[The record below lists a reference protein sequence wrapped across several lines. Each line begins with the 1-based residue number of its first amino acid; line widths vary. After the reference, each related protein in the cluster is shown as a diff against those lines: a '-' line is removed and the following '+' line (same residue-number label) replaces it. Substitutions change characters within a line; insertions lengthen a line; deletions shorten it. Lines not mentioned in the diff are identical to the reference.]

1 MLRLN
6 RDLLYSSF
14 GPIAFIVDWGL
25 ILERI
30 PFLVTA
36 AGRITCLRCQARNR
50 TGSQCAKPA
59 MRGRRVCGLH
69 GGLST
74 GPRTTEG
81 IARIKEAATKHGR
94 FTEEGRER
102 ATAQSARIRE
112 LEDALIVL
120 EAIPEGLRT
129 RGSKPRGYRP
139 VRTIADVRRLV
150 RSIAEE

>member
-1 MLRLN
+1 M
-6 RDLLYSSF
+6 
-14 GPIAFIVDWGL
+14 GL
-25 ILERI
+25 IPI
-30 PFLVTA
+30 LVTGG
-36 AGRITCLRCQARNR
+36 GRIFCSRCQAKNR
-50 TGSQCAKPA
+50 AGNQCAKPA
-59 MRGRRVCGLH
+59 MRGKRVCGFH

-94 FTEEGRER
+94 FTQEGRER

-129 RGSKPRGYRP
+129 RGSKPRGYVP

-150 RSIAEE
+150 RRIVEGE